1 MGLKSNYTGVVPAAD
16 GWDCSSVGRVSV
28 GRGRTREARPTVAPG
43 TARESR
49 PPPPLA
55 AAGAGPRYFIDL
67 FGNGVD
73 LRARFQEAL
82 EVVIESM
89 STPEWVE
96 RFRRDGWRAGARLE
110 ELGLAL

>member
-1 MGLKSNYTGVVPAAD
+1 MAGALGGRPIYGGL
-16 GWDCSSVGRVSV
+16 W
-28 GRGRTREARPTVAPG
+28 
-43 TARESR
+43 R
-49 PPPPLA
+49 PPGHPYASPPPRA
-55 AAGAGPRYFIDL
+55 AAGAALRYFIDL

>member
-1 MGLKSNYTGVVPAAD
+1 MPANPAAP
-16 GWDCSSVGRVSV
+16 GGAA
-28 GRGRTREARPTVAPG
+28 RGG
-43 TARESR
+43 
-49 PPPPLA
+49 A
-55 AAGAGPRYFIDL
+55 AAAPHRCPRPRAAGRAAQRYFIDL